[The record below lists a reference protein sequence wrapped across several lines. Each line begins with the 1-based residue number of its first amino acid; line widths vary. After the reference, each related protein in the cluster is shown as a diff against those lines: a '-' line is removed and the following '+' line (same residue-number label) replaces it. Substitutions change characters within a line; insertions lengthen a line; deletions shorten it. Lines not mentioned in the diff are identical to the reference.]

1 MSNITDIEDIKYN
14 TNHLLLHDLDKDNI
28 IINNLVIDLVKELE
42 KLDNINQ
49 KKWMIINQELK
60 KKHKIVPGILT
71 MNYYYMLNVS
81 NNIIKPNKFYEE
93 YNIRKQSRTNSGITQ
108 VTVMMTGYPNGER
121 FSCQHNCYYCPD
133 EPAHEG
139 NNWTPQPRSYLYD
152 EPAVHRANMNKF
164 DAANQMWDRMSS
176 LQLCGLPIDKIELM
190 ASGGTFGS
198 YPLDYRIEFTRDLY
212 YAANTFY
219 INKDERRE
227 RYSLE
232 EEILINMNADVRI
245 IGYTLETRPDHI
257 TPDEIKLFR
266 QLNCTRIQIGVQHT
280 DDNILKKVNRGCY
293 YKDAVLAIKN
303 LLNNGLKVD
312 VHLMFDLPFAE
323 AEDDIKMI
331 NKLYVYD
338 EKTNEY
344 TFADS
349 NLTFDQAK
357 YYPFSSVNWTVTKQ
371 WEDRGECLHYS
382 QDELIN
388 VLIYAKSHTP
398 HTIRLNRVIRDIPSH
413 YIHAGNDIPNLRQLL
428 EIKMKRINKKC
439 NCIRC
444 REVKSNKDALECI
457 DNSIVNIR
465 KYKASNGIEYFISI
479 ESQDKK
485 YIYGFCRLRLSNKIG
500 YFINKYNEEEILFPY
515 LNGCA
520 MIRELHV
527 YGNMIPVNEN
537 SSNNVQHRGFGKKL
551 VNIAENIASDYGFNK
566 IAIISGV
573 GVRQYYHKL
582 GYELVDTY
590 MIKELYKNQHS
601 TLFYNIIIITII
613 LLFSF
618 FLKIY

>member
-1 MSNITDIEDIKYN
+1 MITDIEDIKYN

-28 IINNLVIDLVKELE
+28 HINNYVIDLVKELE
-42 KLDNINQ
+42 KFDNITQ
-49 KKWMIINQELK
+49 KQWMIINQELK
-60 KKHKIVPGILT
+60 KKYKISPGMLQ
-71 MNYYYMLNVS
+71 MNYYYMNNVS
-81 NNIIKPNKFYEE
+81 NNIIKSNKIYEE
-93 YNIRKQSRTNSGITQ
+93 HNIRKQSRTNSGITQ

-121 FSCQHNCYYCPD
+121 FSCEHNCYYCPN

-227 RYSLE
+227 RFSLE
-232 EEILINMNADVRI
+232 EEILINMTSSVRI

-257 TPDEIKLFR
+257 TEKEILLLRK
-266 QLNCTRIQIGVQHT
+266 LNCTRIQIGVQHT

-303 LLNNGLKVD
+303 LLNNGFKVD
-312 VHLMFDLPFAE
+312 VHLMFDLPYAE
-323 AEDDIKMI
+323 PEDDIKMI
-331 NKLYVYD
+331 NKLYKYD
-338 EKTNEY
+338 NNIKEY

-388 VLIYAKSHTP
+388 VLIFAKSHTP
-398 HTIRLNRVIRDIPSH
+398 HSVRLNRVIRDIPSH

-428 EIKMKRINKKC
+428 EIKMKRLDKKC

-444 REVKSNKDALECI
+444 REVKSKKDAI
-457 DNSIVNIR
+457 DNIDDTIVNIR
-465 KYKASNGIEYFISI
+465 QYEASGGIEYFIAI
-479 ESQDKK
+479 ESRDKK
-485 YIYGFCRLRLSNKIG
+485 YIYGFCRLRLSNDIG
-500 YFINKYNEEEILFPY
+500 YFINKSNEIINLFPY
-515 LNGCA
+515 LNDCA
-520 MIRELHV
+520 MVRELHV
-527 YGNMIPVNEN
+527 YGNMTPINN
-537 SSNNVQHRGFGKKL
+537 NNINNVQHRGFGKKL
-551 VNIAENIASDYGFNK
+551 LKIAEDISYKNGFNK
-566 IAIISGV
+566 IAVISGV

-582 GYELVDTY
+582 GYELMDTY
-590 MIKELYKNQHS
+590 MIKNLNNKK
-601 TLFYNIIIITII
+601 YNYNFVIFIIISII
-613 LLFSF
+613 LYAGSIITSVF
-618 FLKIY
+618 